1 MKRILTIAVWE
12 FFRYLKTRSFLI
24 ATFVSPIVLAGIIII
39 PSFFYQQNNL
49 TKPQIIGVVEID
61 STNYHAILSK
71 RFNDSL
77 NTGEKYQET
86 ILKKIDADTS
96 RELAQYFSKQNRLE
110 FEKDS
115 LNDAYNQI
123 KERRKYIFQRPAS
136 GTRERQLKETYEQ
149 LHQTRDAR
157 DLAVIEYDRMKSLTD
172 SLLRKAVFKT
182 ADSLLIAKA
191 IQGYIVIEPL
201 LFKQGKLEFHSL
213 LPINFFR
220 IDRLKQNI
228 QELLVEERMR
238 GEGITSTQIQQW
250 LKPIEIEELRLEGS
264 EKREFNIIVT
274 YLGPIIVVLFLFI
287 SIFTESGFLYNS
299 VILEKSNHIIE
310 FLLSSVKSTQII
322 LGKIIGLGTL
332 GLFQVLLW
340 MVVTALLVFLNVI
353 PSKEIGFLTIEN
365 GIIFIL
371 YFILGYLFFSTVF
384 VGVGSLFSSEETA
397 RQFNQV
403 MRILSIFPII
413 LAVIVL
419 ESPNSL
425 IVRVLSFIPI
435 LTPSFMI
442 LRTPLGQPPQI
453 DYAISVAIM
462 LVFITISLLFAIRV
476 FKVGSYVYD
485 HTITIKEVLTFFKR
499 KHKDA

>member
-1 MKRILTIAVWE
+1 MKKIFTIAVWE
-12 FFRYLKTRSFLI
+12 FLRYLKTRSFLV

-39 PSFFYQQNNL
+39 PSFFYQQSQF

-61 STNYHAILSK
+61 STNYQAILSK

-77 NTGEKYQET
+77 NSREKYQEI
-86 ILKKIDADTS
+86 ILKKIEADTS
-96 RELAQYFSKQNRLE
+96 QELSQYLFKQSRLE
-110 FEKDS
+110 FERDS
-115 LNDAYNQI
+115 LDEAYNQI

-136 GTRERQLKETYEQ
+136 TTREQRLRDTYAQ
-149 LHQTRDAR
+149 LHQTREAR
-157 DLAVIEYDRMKSLTD
+157 DLAVIEYNRMKSLTD
-172 SLLRKAVFKT
+172 SLLKTAVFKT
-182 ADSLLIAKA
+182 ADSLLITKT
-191 IQGYIVIEPL
+191 IQGYIVIEPM
-201 LFKQGKLEFHSL
+201 LFKNGKIEFHSL

-238 GEGITSTQIQQW
+238 GEGITSTQIQKW
-250 LKPIEIEELRLEGS
+250 LEPIEFEELRLEGS

-299 VILEKSNHIIE
+299 IIQEKSNYIIE

-322 LGKIIGLGTL
+322 LGKITGLGVL
-332 GLFQVLLW
+332 GLFQVLIW
-340 MVVTALLVFLNVI
+340 MVVTALLVYLNVI
-353 PSKEIGFLTIEN
+353 PSKEIGFLTLEN
-365 GIIFIL
+365 GLIFIV
-371 YFILGYLFFSTVF
+371 YFILGYLFISTVF
-384 VGVGSLFSSEETA
+384 IGVGSLFSSEENA

-413 LAVIVL
+413 LAVLVL

-425 IVRVLSFIPI
+425 IVRILSFIPI

-453 DYAISVAIM
+453 DYVISVIIM
-462 LVFITISLLFAIRV
+462 LVFITITLLFAIRV
-476 FKVGSYVYD
+476 FKVGSYIYD
-485 HTITIKEVLTFFKR
+485 HTIGLKEIFTFIKRNR
-499 KHKDA
+499 KK